1 MIGEKLKQLRKS
13 KGMNQEE
20 LARLSG
26 VSRNSIV
33 NWETGKRMPRAD
45 DIARLALVFGVSERE
60 LYEGKLHT
68 HDADKNYIQTP
79 AEKPQQLIEVG
90 SYAYWGGILDETKR
104 MAEREDIHEISL
116 VAPLLRAASDILSAV
131 QERLKAGTVA
141 VASGISA
148 YNGNHSNYN
157 GNQLNVAKV

>member
-45 DIARLALVFGVSERE
+45 DITRLAMILGVSESE
-60 LYEGKLHT
+60 LIEGNLQNS
-68 HDADKNYIQTP
+68 NYVHVPIGV
-79 AEKPQQLIEVG
+79 PQQLIEVG

-104 MAEREDIHEISL
+104 IVERKDVNEISL
-116 VAPLLRAASDILSAV
+116 VAPLLKAASEMLGAV
-131 QERLKAGTVA
+131 K
-141 VASGISA
+141 
-148 YNGNHSNYN
+148 
-157 GNQLNVAKV
+157 